1 MTRPT
6 VAHASRIEAV
16 RQAAGGKERQ
26 PQHRRIAPARRL
38 VRQARHRRQGHAG
51 QSRTS
56 RLVSGRRRGA
66 GGHPVGRGARIPARD
81 QFAVGRPGGRCQGRA
96 DAEQQARHA
105 ERLQARPE
113 RHHQG
118 GHHRQQHRD
127 DDRRLAPDPIGQPA
141 EYQQHRQYAEHIA
154 GESAGGS
161 CRAVAGKLRV
171 GGVQRRLEVHRQG
184 DQAQAEGQAC
194 GVATGIAHAFLRSR
208 ACRGRAVGIG
218 QPARRGVDYPARRR
232 YGTSNSCSDLC
243 LTVRPKRPN
252 SESGM
257 HLRIDRNAS
266 EPLVQQIV
274 AGVSGWIA
282 AIASAPA
289 RGFRRY
295 ASWPGKPAQPVQ
307 RDRGLRP
314 PGRPGDAGIAAR
326 LGVLR
331 RRGARRHYRPRQRMA
346 RRRGKRM
353 GPVQRLDETQARLRL
368 DSGQLAGSRGTQLRD
383 PPGRPQRTRRA
394 VRLQHSA
401 GPAGA
406 APASRNACG

>member
-1 MTRPT
+1 AVDRAPGQQGIARRQDHQPQAGRRGRRHPPRQRLEQQAAADHGEGREARPARQPVGRQQRRQDRDDQT
-6 VAHASRIEAV
+6 HSGPCQQDREAV

-51 QSRTS
+51 QSQLDPEAAGHQALPEQQEQTGQCRAEAEAE
-56 RLVSGRRRGA
+56 RGA

-81 QFAVGRPGGRCQGRA
+81 QFAHVGRPGGRCQGRA

-118 GHHRQQHRD
+118 GHHRQQQRD

-218 QPARRGVDYPARRR
+218 
-232 YGTSNSCSDLC
+232 
-243 LTVRPKRPN
+243 
-252 SESGM
+252 
-257 HLRIDRNAS
+257 
-266 EPLVQQIV
+266 
-274 AGVSGWIA
+274 
-282 AIASAPA
+282 
-289 RGFRRY
+289 
-295 ASWPGKPAQPVQ
+295 
-307 RDRGLRP
+307 
-314 PGRPGDAGIAAR
+314 
-326 LGVLR
+326 
-331 RRGARRHYRPRQRMA
+331 
-346 RRRGKRM
+346 
-353 GPVQRLDETQARLRL
+353 
-368 DSGQLAGSRGTQLRD
+368 
-383 PPGRPQRTRRA
+383 
-394 VRLQHSA
+394 
-401 GPAGA
+401 
-406 APASRNACG
+406 